1 MGSRYDASG
10 RESEWQPGSG
20 AQVLRNA
27 QDIVDPAEM
36 DELESVLLEK
46 LYERILGNEFP
57 DRQLAVADIKSWHR
71 QWLGNVYEWAGQ
83 ERSVNLAKGSFPFA
97 AAAQLP
103 QLLDEFQKTCL
114 ARFTPSHDLSG
125 DELVTALSVTH
136 VELVLIHPFRE
147 GNGRIARLL
156 SDVMAVQA
164 GHDILDYSRWDESR
178 EQYYA
183 AIQHGLAENYDP
195 MEALFK
201 AVISDKPGE

>member
-1 MGSRYDASG
+1 MSEESYRKRCSMGSRYDASG

-46 LYERILGNEFP
+46 LYERILGDDFP

-71 QWLGNVYEWAGQ
+71 QWLGNLYEWAGE
-83 ERSVNLAKGSFPFA
+83 ERSVNLAKGGFHFA

-103 QLLDEFQKTCL
+103 RLLDEFQKTCL
-114 ARFTPSHDLSG
+114 ACFTPAHHMSD
-125 DELVTALSVTH
+125 DEFVTALSVTH

-147 GNGRIARLL
+147 GNGRIARLV

-164 GHDILDYSRWDESR
+164 GHNILDYSR
-178 EQYYA
+178 
-183 AIQHGLAENYDP
+183 
-195 MEALFK
+195 
-201 AVISDKPGE
+201 